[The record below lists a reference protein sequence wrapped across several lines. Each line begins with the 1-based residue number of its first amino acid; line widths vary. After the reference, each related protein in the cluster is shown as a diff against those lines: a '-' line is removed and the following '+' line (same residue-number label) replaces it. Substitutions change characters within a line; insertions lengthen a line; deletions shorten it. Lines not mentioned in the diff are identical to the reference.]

1 VEQDDELW
9 PPFGPGYPFRQGA
22 RGPGRSQSAHDADR
36 RERQHDHRG
45 QREDRMRQAADR
57 REQQDADRRERQL
70 AHQQRRGAA
79 GHHGRSGLTRDDI
92 VTAAIE
98 VADRD
103 GAEAVSMRKIA
114 QVLHA
119 GAMSLYWHIAN
130 KEHLIEL
137 MLDELMGEVEV
148 PEPSGDWRAD
158 LRAQAASMRE
168 VLLRHRWSIDF
179 IGARPALG
187 PSTLRSLDKM
197 MTLLD
202 GLSLDTA
209 TAVNVLQTVNTYVSG
224 AVLREFQE
232 IRTQREQERWL
243 ADEDDFAAKLTE
255 WRQRLARTGLF
266 DHFLRMLDDD
276 VDPDAEGSRQHR
288 FEFGLDCL
296 LDGIAVRLG
305 RRGDADGDSIPQQ

>member
-1 VEQDDELW
+1 
-9 PPFGPGYPFRQGA
+9 
-22 RGPGRSQSAHDADR
+22 
-36 RERQHDHRG
+36 
-45 QREDRMRQAADR
+45 MRQAADR
-57 REQQDADRRERQL
+57 REQQR
-70 AHQQRRGAA
+70 AHLHRRGAA

-119 GAMSLYWHIAN
+119 GAMSLYWHIAS

-137 MLDELMGEVEV
+137 MLDELMGEIEV

-158 LRAQAASMRE
+158 LRAQAVSMRT
-168 VLLRHRWSIDF
+168 VLLRHRWFIDF
-179 IGARPALG
+179 VGARPALG
-187 PSTLRSLDKM
+187 PSTLRNLDKM
-197 MTLLD
+197 MALLD
-202 GLSLDTA
+202 GLALDTA
-209 TAVNVLQTVNTYVSG
+209 TVVNVLQTVNTYVSG

-232 IRTQREQERWL
+232 IRTQRDQERWL
-243 ADEDDFAAKLTE
+243 LDEDDFASKLAE
-255 WRQRLARTGLF
+255 WRQRLARTGMF

-276 VDPDAEGSRQHR
+276 VDPDAESSRQQR

-296 LDGIAVRLG
+296 LDGLAVRLAG
-305 RRGDADGDSIPQQ
+305 RENP